1 MLVKKA
7 AAGGGCPLRPNHAAA
22 NGVPKGRKMVK
33 SNKAVQNVSTS
44 LNRTADTLS
53 EVESERGSLKYV
65 SVNGENR

>member
-7 AAGGGCPLRPNHAAA
+7 GAGGGCPLRPNHAAA
-22 NGVPKGRKMVK
+22 NGVQKGRKVVK

-53 EVESERGSLKYV
+53 EAESERGSLKYV